1 VPGCL
6 NPPPAA
12 LSDVAARY
20 RRKNALFAETGRLLM
35 KIDQ

>member
-12 LSDVAARY
+12 LFDAAARY
-20 RRKNALFAETGRLLM
+20 RRINAFFAETGRLLM